1 MDRIAIISDVHGNV
15 SALNSVMEDIEKRGI
30 TTIYCLGDSVI
41 KCANPDKV
49 VDIIREKC
57 EVILKGNCDD
67 VVCRPGVEY
76 GKFWSR
82 DIIGEERANFL
93 YNCPVSYEFYMS
105 GHLIRL
111 FHASPFSLDDMFN
124 PVYDNSD
131 SEFYANIRNPMDMF
145 KNTEF
150 IGKTENDPI
159 PDIIGYG
166 HIHTPNIFRYGNKS
180 IFNTGSVG
188 IPVEMINEDENDE
201 TNKFSTMAS
210 YAILEGNLNSVNL
223 DTFSITLVRIPYD
236 VTDEIKALEDSN
248 MPNKEL
254 IIKNLKTAIH

>member
-67 VVCRPGVEY
+67 VVCRPGIEY

-159 PDIIGYG
+159 PDIVGYG

-210 YAILEGNLNSVNL
+210 YAILEGNLNSLNL

-236 VTDEIKALEDSN
+236 ATEEIKALEDSN

>member
-67 VVCRPGVEY
+67 VVCRPGIEY

-150 IGKTENDPI
+150 IGKTENDPV
-159 PDIIGYG
+159 PDIVGYG

-210 YAILEGNLNSVNL
+210 YAILEGNLNSLNL

-236 VTDEIKALEDSN
+236 ATEEIKALEDSN

>member
-67 VVCRPGVEY
+67 VVCRPGIEY

-159 PDIIGYG
+159 PDIVGYG

-188 IPVEMINEDENDE
+188 IPVEMINEDEDDE

-210 YAILEGNLNSVNL
+210 YAILEGNLNSLNL

-236 VTDEIKALEDSN
+236 ATEEIKALEDSN